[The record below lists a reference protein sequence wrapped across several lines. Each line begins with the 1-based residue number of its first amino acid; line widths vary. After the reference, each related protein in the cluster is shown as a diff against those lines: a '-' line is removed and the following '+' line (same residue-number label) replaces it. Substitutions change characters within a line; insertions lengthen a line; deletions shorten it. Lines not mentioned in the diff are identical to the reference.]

1 MQRPSVDARASERC
15 LLIVVG
21 SPALGSALLRFLG
34 RDYGSAEL
42 APTAELAER
51 RLRELAGTP
60 CDVVCDC
67 DLGAQLGAGRR
78 LLGRWLRADLVGG
91 TAVLLGGSAELEDR
105 DAGFEH
111 LADPLEPAELQLA
124 LKRGREL
131 DGPSSHRD
139 VRRAS

>member
-1 MQRPSVDARASERC
+1 MVR
-15 LLIVVG
+15 

-34 RDYGSAEL
+34 RDYGAAEL

-51 RLRELAGTP
+51 RLRELAGAP

-78 LLGRWLRADLVGG
+78 LLRRWTRAELVAG
-91 TAVLLGGSAELEDR
+91 TAVLLGGSPELEDR
-105 DAGFEH
+105 DAAFEH
-111 LADPLEPAELQLA
+111 LADPLDPAELQLA
-124 LKRGREL
+124 LRRGRAL
-131 DGPSSHRD
+131 DGPSSHRE